1 MAELG
6 VRDLMAVLARLAP
19 WCFYEIDDIARSI
32 GVDASQLKEGLETL
46 STCGVAPYG
55 PDDCL
60 PLLVQGDRLYVT
72 GELPGVNG
80 PVRLSAPEARA
91 IAAALQAAG
100 FSAED
105 DLTRRLLQAAATI
118 TFDATELE
126 RTVRATTSGHS
137 PDVFEA
143 LSQAAATAAV
153 VRILYTRAGTTEMT
167 EREIEPVALYAE
179 RGAWYVTAWCRRAD
193 DWRTFRV
200 DRIASA
206 GLTGERFKMRSTDWD
221 AVGLSG
227 PSERFTGSRMATL
240 RFRDPAAFNERDW
253 PGANVTGE
261 DEDGSLLVEVPY
273 GNPDWIARRV
283 TARFGT
289 VVVLAP
295 QEVRAAVAALATS
308 MLTEALPD
316 AGTEPSGD
324 LG

>member
-1 MAELG
+1 MPELG
-6 VRDLMAVLARLAP
+6 VRDLMAVLARLSP
-19 WCFYEIDDIARSI
+19 WCFYEIDEIARSI
-32 GVDASQLKEGLETL
+32 GVDVVQLREGLETL

-55 PDDCL
+55 PGDCL
-60 PLLVQGDRLYVT
+60 PLLVQGNRLYVT

-91 IAAALQAAG
+91 LAAALQSAG

-105 DLTRRLLQAAATI
+105 NLTRRLLQAAATV
-118 TFDATELE
+118 TFDAKDLE

-143 LSQAAATAAV
+143 LSQATATAAV
-153 VRILYTRAGTTEMT
+153 VRILYTRAGATEMT

-206 GLTGERFKMRSTDWD
+206 GLTGERFEMRSTDWD

-227 PSERFTGSRMATL
+227 PSERFTGARTATL
-240 RFRDPAAFNERDW
+240 RFRDPVAFSERDW
-253 PGANVTGE
+253 PGASISGE
-261 DEDGSLLVEVPY
+261 DQDGSLLVEVPY
-273 GNPDWIARRV
+273 GSPDWIARRV
-283 TARFGT
+283 ASRFGT

-295 QEVRAAVAALATS
+295 QEVRAAVTALATAT
-308 MLTEALPD
+308 LAEVLPG
-316 AGTEPSGD
+316 AGTEPSTD